1 MVESNPKKRTQVEQL
16 LRLREDLKTPTLTD
30 NLKYMEDEG
39 APIGTN
45 VEDVMTPDQ
54 GQGMAPPPN
63 QGQGMAPPPNQGQGM
78 APSGYQPDEGPPIGT
93 LGTNV
98 EDQIDPSPA
107 ALEQMLASEERD
119 KQLIPNQDLH
129 DMLFTAVDN
138 TGDSIAAMGI
148 QKLLENANLDIM
160 GMMQAEEGG
169 RLNRES
175 GGGLMKLAAGGE
187 FSGRVPGD
195 GHGMEDNVYMPIK
208 EGPEQVATLAVSPT
222 EYVVDSHTM
231 AALGNGNPDNGADV
245 MDEVVKRVRQQ
256 AFGTRQQP
264 NEINGLAA
272 LSPMIERV

>member
-45 VEDVMTPDQ
+45 VED
-54 GQGMAPPPN
+54 
-63 QGQGMAPPPNQGQGM
+63 
-78 APSGYQPDEGPPIGT
+78 
-93 LGTNV
+93 
-98 EDQIDPSPA
+98 QIDPSPA
-107 ALEQMLASEERD
+107 ALEQMLAAEERD

-208 EGPEQVATLAVSPT
+208 EGPEQVAT
-222 EYVVDSHTM
+222 
-231 AALGNGNPDNGADV
+231 
-245 MDEVVKRVRQQ
+245 
-256 AFGTRQQP
+256 
-264 NEINGLAA
+264 
-272 LSPMIERV
+272 